1 MADKKTD
8 SNANE
13 ILMFRGKPL
22 ARVGNVIYYG
32 YRSDPYSIEIEIL
45 TTDTVSGS
53 DGANIELADR
63 VQIRLMQNNPDG
75 TQNIMSSSEQN
86 GLCSAMDISKSW
98 LDRFIRT

>member
-1 MADKKTD
+1 MADTKAE
-8 SNANE
+8 ANTND

-22 ARVGNVIYYG
+22 VRVGNVIYYG

-45 TTDTVSGS
+45 TTDTLPGA
-53 DGANIELADR
+53 DGASIELTDR

-75 TQNIMSSSEQN
+75 TQNVMSSSEQN
-86 GLCSAMDISKSW
+86 GLCNAIDIAKSW